1 MEKKTVIFW
10 NFRRIR
16 YSLLLLLASIV
27 MGGCRKEEKRDYLME
42 AIESDAILCSRIYT
56 DYSDTIFVR
65 FLPNYLME
73 DLIGIIDTAG
83 FKLYIYEQLKDSL
96 PIYVTKEF
104 YSDRLAYQ
112 IEKDSLMES
121 IYEEFGVAG
130 LLKNYFKKGGIHND
144 LYIFWHER
152 ERFVV
157 RGQTPIP
164 AFGENQ
170 NLGYMCYLLSKHNI
184 YMGYLFGNEILSVV
198 IDPGCSDTIAVE
210 RYEKEGERLPY
221 RRDPYGR

>member
-1 MEKKTVIFW
+1 MEKGTVIFW

-42 AIESDAILCSRIYT
+42 AIESNAILCVSVYT
-56 DYSDTIFVR
+56 DHSDTIFIYC
-65 FLPNYLME
+65 LPENLQKQYSSYG
-73 DLIGIIDTAG
+73 D
-83 FKLYIYEQLKDSL
+83 
-96 PIYVTKEF
+96 KEKI
-104 YSDRLAYQ
+104 DRLIYRHFQDTLPFKVSEAFYEEQFEYPFQ

-157 RGQTPIP
+157 RGHTPIP

-170 NLGYMCYLLSKHNI
+170 SLGYMCYLLSSHNI
-184 YMGYLFGNEILSVV
+184 YGLFIR
-198 IDPGCSDTIAVE
+198 T
-210 RYEKEGERLPY
+210 
-221 RRDPYGR
+221 